1 MLKRFWTKYAT
12 LIIASLATFTSA
24 ALYAT
29 SIRFFVQN
37 ESAKLVTGGVSG
49 ISLIISRFVSQ
60 DAEVQLQLYT
70 IIYVVLNIPI
80 FLLGFFYVGKRF
92 SIFSFVNV
100 ILASV
105 LIRNYPTFI
114 SDFFINSFT
123 DMDPLAIALFAGLF
137 SGLASGIA
145 LLGNTSGG
153 GTDVIAVYFGLR
165 KGIQIGRYVM
175 GLNGAILLTGAI
187 ISGQWLEMLYSVVY
201 LYITS
206 SVIDQMHVRNKKE
219 LLHIV
224 TEKGDE
230 VAQALINC
238 SRHGVT
244 IVPAKGAFTKRDK
257 TILYMVVSVF
267 ELKKFLQVIHQVD
280 PESFTMTSSID
291 NVYGK
296 FYMPPIG

>member
-1 MLKRFWTKYAT
+1 MLKKFWTKYASLFIAVIAT
-12 LIIASLATFTSA
+12 LTSS

-37 ESAKLVTGGVSG
+37 ESSRLVTGGVSG
-49 ISLIISRFVSQ
+49 ISLIISRFISA
-60 DAEVQLQLYT
+60 DAEVQLQIYSIL
-70 IIYVVLNIPI
+70 YVVINIPI
-80 FLLGFFYVGKRF
+80 FLLGYFYVGKRF
-92 SIFSFVNV
+92 SIFSFLNV
-100 ILASV
+100 VLASIF
-105 LIRNYPTFI
+105 IRNYPALI
-114 SDFFINSFT
+114 SDFFITSFT
-123 DMDPLAIALFAGLF
+123 DMEPLAIALFAGLF
-137 SGLASGIA
+137 SGIGSGIA

-165 KGIQIGRYVM
+165 KGLSIGRYVM
-175 GLNGAILLTGAI
+175 ALNGVILLTGAI
-187 ISGQWLEMLYSVVY
+187 ISSQWVEMLYSVVY

-224 TEKGDE
+224 TAKGDE
-230 VAQALINC
+230 VAQALIGC

-244 IVPAKGAFTKRDK
+244 IVPAKGAFTRRDK

-267 ELKKFLQVIHQVD
+267 ELKKFLDLIQKID

-291 NVYGK
+291 NVYGR

>member
-224 TEKGDE
+224 TAKGDE

>member
-1 MLKRFWTKYAT
+1 MIKKFWTKYAS
-12 LIIASLATFTSA
+12 LIIAVVATFTSS

-37 ESAKLVTGGVSG
+37 ENSRLVTGGVSG
-49 ISLIISRFVSQ
+49 ISLIISRFVTE
-60 DAEVQLQLYT
+60 DAEVQLQIYSILY
-70 IIYVVLNIPI
+70 IVINIPI
-80 FLLGFFYVGKRF
+80 FLLGYFYVGKKF
-92 SIFSFVNV
+92 SIFSFLNV
-100 ILASV
+100 VLASIF
-105 LIRNYPTFI
+105 IRNYPSAI

-123 DMDPLAIALFAGLF
+123 DMEPLALALFAGLF
-137 SGLASGIA
+137 SGIGSGIA

-165 KGIQIGRYVM
+165 KGLSIGRYVM
-175 GLNGAILLTGAI
+175 ALNGVILLTGAI
-187 ISGQWLEMLYSVVY
+187 ISSRWVEMLYSVVY

-224 TEKGDE
+224 TAKGDE
-230 VAQALINC
+230 VAKALIEC

-244 IVPAKGAFTKRDK
+244 IVPAKGAYTRRDK

-267 ELKKFLQVIHQVD
+267 ELKKFLDLIHRVD
-280 PESFTMTSSID
+280 PDSFTMTSSID
-291 NVYGK
+291 NVYGR

>member
-1 MLKRFWTKYAT
+1 MIKKFWTKYAS
-12 LIIASLATFTSA
+12 LIITVVATFTSS

-37 ESAKLVTGGVSG
+37 ENSRLVTGGVSG
-49 ISLIISRFVSQ
+49 ISLIISRFITE
-60 DAEVQLQLYT
+60 DAEVQLQIYSILY
-70 IIYVVLNIPI
+70 IVINIPI
-80 FLLGFFYVGKRF
+80 FLLGYFYVGKKF
-92 SIFSFVNV
+92 SIFSFLNV
-100 ILASV
+100 VLASIF
-105 LIRNYPTFI
+105 IRNYPSAI

-123 DMDPLAIALFAGLF
+123 DMEPLALALFAGLF
-137 SGLASGIA
+137 SGIGSGIA

-165 KGIQIGRYVM
+165 KGLSIGRYVM
-175 GLNGAILLTGAI
+175 ALNGVILLTGAI
-187 ISGQWLEMLYSVVY
+187 ISSRWVEMLYSVVY

-224 TEKGDE
+224 TAKGDE
-230 VAQALINC
+230 VAKALIEC

-244 IVPAKGAFTKRDK
+244 IVPAKGAYTRRDK

-267 ELKKFLQVIHQVD
+267 ELKKFLDLINRID
-280 PESFTMTSSID
+280 PDSFTMTSSID
-291 NVYGK
+291 NVYGR